1 MIRNVLYLQG
11 RNESVGAGCEAKVS
25 VRMTDAALIQGFL
38 QKLQLSTEAK
48 TQQAQEYQ
56 VIE

>member
-1 MIRNVLYLQG
+1 MFFIY

-25 VRMTDAALIQGFL
+25 VRMTDAALIQGLL
-38 QKLQLSTEAK
+38 QKLQLSTQAE
-48 TQQAQEYQ
+48 TLQAQEYQ

>member
-1 MIRNVLYLQG
+1 MFFIY

-25 VRMTDAALIQGFL
+25 VRMTDAALIPDFL
-38 QKLQLSTEAK
+38 QKLQLSTESE